1 METEE
6 GGREEGG
13 FEADGADVCGGRRGG
28 GGGAGRV
35 GTVYRLKRG
44 KGLWESIFEE
54 RFESLSAT
62 GRQRERKGL
71 GRATSAGHG
80 RWRTRFARNNSSI
93 E

>member
-35 GTVYRLKRG
+35 GGVYRLKRG
-44 KGLWESIFEE
+44 RLWESTSERDLSDCLRLGGTEE
-54 RFESLSAT
+54 
-62 GRQRERKGL
+62 KGP

-80 RWRTRFARNNSSI
+80 R
-93 E
+93 